1 MVGEGGVFSTCAVV
15 LGSKNERVVVTLA
28 NSPLGL
34 RHCRLVDYLLS
45 CSSERGRGTKGR
57 GAYLLALPHVPHLQG
72 LVRLEGKK
80 MPPPDLAN
88 GRGAADK
95 HVHDQ
100 MRLLAKRQMVKVL
113 ESCRSGGRDKGV
125 MQHSKS
131 KN

>member
-1 MVGEGGVFSTCAVV
+1 
-15 LGSKNERVVVTLA
+15 
-28 NSPLGL
+28 
-34 RHCRLVDYLLS
+34 
-45 CSSERGRGTKGR
+45 
-57 GAYLLALPHVPHLQG
+57 
-72 LVRLEGKK
+72 

-95 HVHDQ
+95 HVRDQ
-100 MRLLAKRQMVKVL
+100 MRLLAKQQMVKAL